1 MTGANWFSGAPDG
14 PGGLSAGPIGGPT
27 VTTTHGLHRV
37 SWEEPEAVTFTFDV
51 PRVGRDGG
59 LSGELRVTVGPDEV
73 HHAFTT
79 VSSVRGRTELAGY
92 LAKRCPG
99 PAWAELV
106 DLAGRALMGSVRAGE
121 PPIDLRL
128 APRLETGR
136 YLLEPLVVD
145 RHPTIWFGPG
155 GSAKS
160 LLALAAAASIETGYP
175 FFGITPSRTARV
187 LYCDWEL
194 DSAEHRDRLE
204 RLAAGADTPLP
215 RMDYLRGEGPL
226 WNEADRIRRA
236 ADKLGSEFLVID
248 SISAAI
254 DGPLEAAETAV
265 AFFNALRRIG
275 LPSLNVAHQT
285 KADSG
290 DQAPFGSVMWRERA
304 RLVHYLRAA
313 ESGNPSRMPVAF
325 YCRKNN
331 LGALPPVQGLTLTF
345 GEGIGGP
352 IYVVRSDVNDSADLA
367 DRLPLRVRIKHALRG
382 GARSYAEIAEEIS
395 ADVEV
400 VRKTMDRNRDQYAR
414 VVGPDGITRWGL
426 AA

>member
-1 MTGANWFSGAPDG
+1 MMS
-14 PGGLSAGPIGGPT
+14 PT
-27 VTTTHGLHRV
+27 VTSVHGIHRV
-37 SWEEPEAVTFTFDV
+37 VWEDPEAVAFTFDM
-51 PRVGRDGG
+51 PRTGRDGG

-79 VSSVRGRTELAGY
+79 VSSVRGRQELAGY

-99 PAWAELV
+99 PDWPELV

-121 PPIDLRL
+121 PSIDLRL

-136 YLLEPLVVD
+136 YLLDPLLVD
-145 RHPTIWFGPG
+145 RHPTVWFGPG

-160 LLALAAAASIETGYP
+160 LLALAAAASIETGHP
-175 FFGITPSRTARV
+175 FFGIAPSRTARV

-194 DSAEHRDRLE
+194 DASEHRDRLE
-204 RLAAGADTPLP
+204 RLAAGADTPCP
-215 RMDYLRGEGPL
+215 RLDYLRGEGPL
-226 WNEADRIRRA
+226 WVEADRIRRT
-236 ADKLGSEFLVID
+236 ADRLGSAFLVLD

-275 LPSLNVAHQT
+275 LPTLAIAHQT

-304 RLVHYLRAA
+304 RLVWYMRSA
-313 ESGNPSRMPVAF
+313 ETGDPDRVPVAF
-325 YCRKNN
+325 YARKNN
-331 LGALPPVQGLTLTF
+331 LGALAPAQGMTLTF
-345 GEGIGGP
+345 EVDGP
-352 IYVVRSDVNDSADLA
+352 IRIARSDVAASAELGE
-367 DRLPLRVRIKHALRG
+367 RLPLRVRIRHALRG
-382 GARSYAEIAEEIS
+382 GALTYADLADETG

-400 VRKTMDRNRDQYAR
+400 VRKTMARYRDDYAR

>member
-1 MTGANWFSGAPDG
+1 M
-14 PGGLSAGPIGGPT
+14 IGSPS
-27 VTTTHGLHRV
+27 VTTAHGLHRV
-37 SWEEPEAVTFTFDV
+37 TWEEPEAVTFTFDV
-51 PRVGRDGG
+51 PRTGRDGG

-73 HHAFTT
+73 HHAFTS
-79 VSSVRGRTELAGY
+79 VSSVRGRSELAGY
-92 LAKRCPG
+92 LAKMCPG
-99 PAWAELV
+99 PEWPEYV
-106 DLAGRALMGSVRAGE
+106 DLAGRALMTSVRAGD

-136 YLLEPLVVD
+136 FLLDPLIVD
-145 RHPTIWFGPG
+145 RHPTVWFGPG

-175 FFGITPSRTARV
+175 FLGITPSRMARV

-204 RLAAGADTPLP
+204 RLAAGADTPTP

-236 ADKLGSEFLVID
+236 ADKLGSEFLVVD

-254 DGPLEAAETAV
+254 DGALEAAETAV
-265 AFFNALRRIG
+265 NFFNALRRIG
-275 LPSLNVAHQT
+275 LPVLAIAHQT

-304 RLVHYLRAA
+304 RLVYYLRAA
-313 ESGNPSRMPVAF
+313 DSPNPSRMPVAF

-331 LGALPPVQGLTLTF
+331 LGPLPPAVGMTLTF
-345 GEGIGGP
+345 EEDGGP
-352 IYVVRSDVNDSADLA
+352 IAIVRSSVTDSADLA
-367 DRLPLRVRIKHALRG
+367 DRLPVRVRIRSALQG
-382 GARSYAEIAEEIS
+382 GALTYAEIAAET
-395 ADVEV
+395 DVSV
-400 VRKTMDRNRDQYAR
+400 NTIIQTIGRDKSGSVMR
-414 VVGPDGITRWGL
+414 VVGADGVTRWGL
-426 AA
+426 ADARAPHVTDVI

>member
-1 MTGANWFSGAPDG
+1 MIA
-14 PGGLSAGPIGGPT
+14 PT
-27 VTTTHGLHRV
+27 VTTAHGLHRV
-37 SWEEPEAVTFTFDV
+37 TWEDPEAIAFTFDM
-51 PRVGRDGG
+51 PRTGRDGG

-79 VSSVRGRTELAGY
+79 VSSVRGRQELAGY

-99 PAWAELV
+99 PDWPELV

-121 PPIDLRL
+121 PAIDLRL

-136 YLLEPLVVD
+136 YLLDPLIVD
-145 RHPTIWFGPG
+145 RHPTVWFGPG

-175 FFGITPSRTARV
+175 FLGSAPSHPARV

-194 DSAEHRDRLE
+194 DAAEHRDRLE
-204 RLAAGADTPLP
+204 RLAAGANTPCP

-226 WNEADRIRRA
+226 WTEADRIRRT
-236 ADKLGSEFLVID
+236 ADRLGSAFLVVD

-275 LPSLNVAHQT
+275 LPALGIAHQT

-304 RLVHYLRAA
+304 RLVWYLRTA
-313 ESGNPSRMPVAF
+313 ENGDPNRMPVAF

-331 LGALPPVQGLTLTF
+331 IGALAQAQGMTLTF
-345 GEGIGGP
+345 EDDGLIR
-352 IYVVRSDVNDSADLA
+352 IARSDVADSADLA
-367 DRLPLRVRIKHALRG
+367 GRLPLRVRLRTALRG
-382 GARSYAEIAEEIS
+382 GALTYAELAEACES
-395 ADVEV
+395 DPET
-400 VRKTMDRNRDQYAR
+400 VRKTIQRDGGKAFVR
-414 VVGPDGITRWGL
+414 LVGPDGITRWGL

>member
-1 MTGANWFSGAPDG
+1 MNG
-14 PGGLSAGPIGGPT
+14 PFVSA
-27 VTTTHGLHRV
+27 THGIHRAT
-37 SWEEPEAVTFTFDV
+37 WEDPEAIAFTFDM
-51 PRVGRDGG
+51 PRTGRDGG

-79 VSSVRGRTELAGY
+79 VSSVRGRQELAGY
-92 LAKRCPG
+92 LVKRCPG
-99 PAWAELV
+99 PDWPELV

-121 PPIDLRL
+121 PAIDLRI

-136 YLLEPLVVD
+136 YLLDPLIVD
-145 RHPTIWFGPG
+145 RHPTVWFGPG

-160 LLALAAAASIETGYP
+160 LMALAAAASIETGHP
-175 FFGITPSRTARV
+175 FLGVVPSRTARV

-194 DSAEHRDRLE
+194 DAAEHRDRLE
-204 RLAAGADTPLP
+204 RLAAGAETPTP

-236 ADKLGSEFLVID
+236 ADKLASAFLVVD
-248 SISAAI
+248 SISASI

-275 LPSLNVAHQT
+275 LPVLAIAHQT

-304 RLVHYLRAA
+304 RLVWYMRSA
-313 ESGNPSRMPVAF
+313 ETGDPRRMPVAF

-331 LGALPPVQGLTLTF
+331 LGALAPAQGMTLTF
-345 GEGIGGP
+345 EENGGP
-352 IYVVRSDVNDSADLA
+352 IVISRSDVTDSTELA
-367 DRLPLRVRIKHALRG
+367 DRLPVRLRVKAALRR
-382 GARSYAEIAEEIS
+382 GALTYAEIAEEIGV
-395 ADVEV
+395 AVNTV
-400 VRKTMDRNRDQYAR
+400 IQTLGRDKGTFLR
-414 VVGPDGITRWGL
+414 VIGPDGITRWGL
-426 AA
+426 AADPHAVTAVI

>member
-1 MTGANWFSGAPDG
+1 MIPQAVV
-14 PGGLSAGPIGGPT
+14 SAS
-27 VTTTHGLHRV
+27 HGLHRV
-37 SWEEPEAVTFTFDV
+37 LFDDGEPIAFLFDV

-99 PAWAELV
+99 PEWSDLV
-106 DLAGRALMGSVRAGE
+106 DLAGRALMGSVRAGD

-145 RHPTIWFGPG
+145 RHPTVWFGPG

-175 FFGITPSRTARV
+175 FLGIAPSRTARV

-204 RLAAGADTPLP
+204 RLAAGADTPTP

-226 WNEADRIRRA
+226 WTETDRIRRA
-236 ADKLGSEFLVID
+236 ADKLGSEFLVVD

-275 LPSLNVAHQT
+275 LPALAIAHQT

-304 RLVHYLRAA
+304 RLVWYLRAA
-313 ESGNPSRMPVAF
+313 ESGDPNRMPVAF
-325 YCRKNN
+325 YARKNN
-331 LGALPPVQGLTLTF
+331 LGALPTAQGLTLTF
-345 GEGIGGP
+345 EGDGGP
-352 IYVVRSDVNDSADLA
+352 IGIVRSDVNDSAELA
-367 DRLPLRVRIKHALRG
+367 DRLPLRVRLRSALRA
-382 GARSYAEIAEEIS
+382 GALSYVEMAEACGSDPET
-395 ADVEV
+395 
-400 VRKTMDRNRDQYAR
+400 VRTTIRRDNGRTFLR
-414 VVGPDGITRWGL
+414 VIGPDGITRWGL

>member
-1 MTGANWFSGAPDG
+1 MSE
-14 PGGLSAGPIGGPT
+14 PT
-27 VTTTHGLHRV
+27 VTSAHGIHRV
-37 SWEEPEAVTFTFDV
+37 SWEDPEAIAFAFDM
-51 PRVGRDGG
+51 PRTGRDGG

-73 HHAFTT
+73 HHAFTS
-79 VSSVRGRTELAGY
+79 VSSVRGRQELAGY
-92 LAKRCPG
+92 LAKRFSG
-99 PAWAELV
+99 PDWPELV

-121 PPIDLRL
+121 PAIDLRL
-128 APRLETGR
+128 APKLETGR
-136 YLLEPLVVD
+136 YLLDPLIVD
-145 RHPTIWFGPG
+145 RHPTVWFGPG

-175 FFGITPSRTARV
+175 FLGIEPSRTARV

-194 DSAEHRDRLE
+194 DAAEHRDRLE
-204 RLAAGADTPLP
+204 RLAAGADTPCP

-226 WNEADRIRRA
+226 WTEADRIRRT
-236 ADKLGSEFLVID
+236 ADRLGSGFLVVD

-275 LPSLNVAHQT
+275 LPALAIAHQT

-304 RLVHYLRAA
+304 RLVWYLRSA
-313 ESGNPSRMPVAF
+313 ESGDPSRMPVAF

-331 LGALPPVQGLTLTF
+331 LGALGQAQGMTLTF
-345 GEGIGGP
+345 EADGP
-352 IYVVRSDVNDSADLA
+352 IRITRADVTDSRELA
-367 DRLPLRVRIKHALRG
+367 ERLPLRMQIRGALRA
-382 GARSYAEIAEEIS
+382 GARTFAELAEETGS
-395 ADVEV
+395 DVEV
-400 VRKTMDRNRDQYAR
+400 VRTTIRRDGGR
-414 VVGPDGITRWGL
+414 TFVKITGPDGITRWGL

>member
-1 MTGANWFSGAPDG
+1 VIA
-14 PGGLSAGPIGGPT
+14 PT
-27 VTTTHGLHRV
+27 VSTAHGLHHV
-37 SWEEPEAVTFTFDV
+37 VWEDPEAVAFTFDM
-51 PRVGRDGG
+51 PRTGRDGG

-79 VSSVRGRTELAGY
+79 VSSVRGRQELAGY
-92 LAKRCPG
+92 LIKRCPG
-99 PAWAELV
+99 PDWSEMV

-121 PPIDLRL
+121 PAIDLRL

-136 YLLEPLVVD
+136 YLLDPLILD
-145 RHPTIWFGPG
+145 RHPTVWFGPG

-175 FFGITPSRTARV
+175 FLGIAPSRTARV

-194 DSAEHRDRLE
+194 DAAEHRDRLE
-204 RLAAGADTPLP
+204 RLAAGAETPCP

-226 WNEADRIRRA
+226 WTEADRIRRT
-236 ADKLGSEFLVID
+236 ADRLGSAFVVVD

-275 LPSLNVAHQT
+275 LPCLGIAHQT

-304 RLVHYLRAA
+304 RLVWYMRTA
-313 ESGNPSRMPVAF
+313 ENGDPTRVPVAF
-325 YCRKNN
+325 YPRKNN
-331 LGALPPVQGLTLTF
+331 LAALAPAQGMTLTF
-345 GEGIGGP
+345 EDDGGP
-352 IYVVRSDVNDSADLA
+352 IRIARSDVAASRELGE
-367 DRLPLRVRIKHALRG
+367 RLPLRFRIHAALRG
-382 GARSYAEIAEEIS
+382 GARTYVEIAEEIG
-395 ADVEV
+395 AEMEV
-400 VRKTMDRNRDQYAR
+400 VRTTIRRDDGKSIVR
-414 VVGPDGITRWGL
+414 VVGPDGIIRWGL
-426 AA
+426 VA